1 VILPFLTQPEG
12 APVAKLIALAPF
24 GDLLPL
30 KLGGVFVTEVVADR
44 LTSVAPFAAQHKA
57 VSSALKE
64 QVGAAL
70 TAPNRSAGA
79 VTWFGHEVWIVAG
92 AVSLDGLAA
101 VTDQTDAWA
110 IARIEGHGVE
120 DVLARL
126 VPVDLRTSTFKKAHV
141 AKTMLG
147 HMSVTIT
154 RLGPQTFEI
163 MVMRSMAA
171 TLVHELDVAMRGVA
185 AR

>member
-1 VILPFLTQPEG
+1 MV
-12 APVAKLIALAPF
+12 KLIALTPCS
-24 GDLLPL
+24 DLLPL
-30 KLGGVFVTEVVADR
+30 SEGGISLTEVIVDR
-44 LTSVAPFAAQHKA
+44 LTSVAPYAGRNKL

-64 QVGAAL
+64 QMGAAL
-70 TAPNRSAGA
+70 PKPNRR
-79 VTWFGHEVWIVAG
+79 AG
-92 AVSLDGLAA
+92 AVSWFGHGAWMVWGAVSLGGLAA

-110 IARIEGHGVE
+110 VVRIEGQGVE

-126 VPVDLRTSTFKKAHV
+126 VPVDLRAQVFEMDHV

-147 HMSVTIT
+147 HMSVTVT
-154 RLGPQTFEI
+154 RVGPQAFEV

-171 TLVHELDVAMRGVA
+171 TLVHELLVAMRGVA